1 MVGGQRRKE
10 VCKTH
15 HKSND
20 PFGARYV
27 TVRTFTL
34 PFLHCNLVV
43 YSIGL
48 SGVRLFLNLISG
60 LK

>member
-1 MVGGQRRKE
+1 MVGGQGRKE

-34 PFLHCNLVV
+34 AFLHCNLVLH
-43 YSIGL
+43 SIGL